1 MKRILCI
8 SFAVAVL
15 ASCNFLDQDPKV
27 ICQEK
32 FYSNTGDV
40 ILGLASVYG
49 PLNNLEIYGE
59 YYSLDCSQTDD
70 LCYFN
75 RVNQTSFTNQYLHDA
90 TTPLIGKMWD
100 AMYAGV
106 RNANVFIEAVSKTS
120 FDPDGSYVAEAR
132 FIRAYYYWLLA
143 QCWGDVPLR
152 ETQTASYED
161 IYCEVTPQR
170 KVLEWVTSE
179 MENAIPML
187 PESLENAPSR
197 VVRNTAKG
205 ILARVYL
212 FMAGE
217 SVDGEPAVKHE
228 YFGKAK
234 NLCDEVIKSGRHSL
248 NPSYSQVFINYISDV
263 YDKTYNESMWEADF
277 IGDRSTP
284 SQWSNGRIGDLNG
297 LLSSGG
303 VNFSAYKCNFSYAM
317 YSNTPKI
324 WDLYWTTDRTDDEDQ
339 LDHVTDSRQDWNL
352 PPYNYSGYTSSSY
365 KMAPYGGS
373 EFDVR
378 DSLIGGIDKTPYHF
392 VTTCTNDDPMFFV
405 AGRNTGKFR
414 REVCYEGQ
422 KTAKLLFTGINY
434 PILRYSDVLLM
445 YAEAV
450 NEYEGGPTQDAYDC
464 VKMVRTRAGVS
475 TRDFS
480 DYASQEGFRNFIRN
494 ERGRELC
501 FESLR
506 KYDLIRWG
514 IFLDEMHGLID
525 QSQDPRWQAHGAST
539 YAAAIGAA
547 VKPKHVVL
555 PIPSLE
561 LAVNTKIKQNPLWR

>member
-1 MKRILCI
+1 LSAAAI
-8 SFAVAVL
+8 L
-15 ASCNFLDQDPKV
+15 ASCSFLDQNPNV
-27 ICQEK
+27 ICQET
-32 FYSNTGDV
+32 FYVSQKDV

-49 PLNNLEIYGE
+49 PLDNLEIYGE
-59 YYSLDCSQTDD
+59 YYSLDCSQSDD

-75 RVNQTSFTNQYLHDA
+75 RTNQTTFTNQYIHDA
-90 TTPLIGKMWD
+90 STPLIGKMWD

-106 RNANVFIEAVSKTS
+106 KNANAFIEAVSKTG
-120 FDPDGSYVAEAR
+120 FDPDGAYVAEAR
-132 FIRAYYYWLLA
+132 FVRAYYYWLLA

-152 ETQTASYED
+152 VTQTTSYED
-161 IYCEVTPQR
+161 IYCAATPQYD
-170 KVLEWVTSE
+170 VLKWVVSE
-179 MENAIPML
+179 MESVIPSI

-205 ILARVYL
+205 ILARVCF
-212 FMAGE
+212 FMAGA
-217 SVDGEPAVKHE
+217 SVDSEASEKHE
-228 YFGKAK
+228 LFGKAK
-234 NLCDEVIKSGRHSL
+234 TLCEEVIRSGKHTL
-248 NPSYSQVFINYISDV
+248 NPSYSQVFINYISDI

-277 IGDRSTP
+277 IGDRSSP

-297 LLSSGG
+297 LQSGG
-303 VNFSAYKCNFSYAM
+303 GLNYSSYKCNYSFGM
-317 YSNTPKI
+317 YNSTLKI
-324 WDLYWTTDRTDDEDQ
+324 WDLYWTTDRTDEENC
-339 LDHVTDSRQDWNL
+339 LKYVTDSRMDWNL
-352 PPYNYSGYTSSSY
+352 PPYNYQGYSSSTY

-378 DSLIGGIDKTPYHF
+378 DTLVAAVDKTPYHF
-392 VTTCTNDDPMFFV
+392 VNKCTNDDPMYFV
-405 AGRNTGKFR
+405 ASRNTGKFR

-422 KTAKLLFTGINY
+422 KTAKLLFTGINF

-450 NEYEGGPTQDAYDC
+450 NEYDGGPTEEAYDC
-464 VKMVRTRAGVS
+464 VKQVRSRAGVD

-480 DYASQEGFRNFIRN
+480 DYATQESFRQFIMN

-501 FESLR
+501 FEAIR

-514 IFLDEMHGLID
+514 AFLDEMHGIID
-525 QSQDPRWQAHGAST
+525 QAHDSRWEAYGGST
-539 YAAAIGAA
+539 VAAAIGAA

-561 LAVNTKIKQNPLWR
+561 LAVNSKLKQNPLWR